1 MKTESGMRFRLMA
14 MMFLQFFI
22 WGAWYATGGNYM
34 KSRGMTDL
42 IYIAYMASPI
52 GSIVAPFFL
61 GMIADR
67 LFPVQKV
74 LGVMHVLS
82 GLFVFSAP
90 FLAEGRFASPP
101 WFLAFLLLHMLCY
114 MPTVGLAMA
123 TAFHLLR
130 DKEREFPLV
139 RVCGTVGWIVA
150 GIVVSFLLQGD
161 TTALP
166 MYVAGA
172 GGMLMGLYSLT
183 LPNVPPPGAG
193 RRLTFRDIV
202 GLDTLAQLRSR
213 PFVIFIISVLLT
225 SIPLATYFAYVP
237 VFLRDAGVTDPA
249 FKMTFGQMSEV
260 FFLLLLPWFLL
271 RLGIKWVLAA
281 GMLAWLLRYALF
293 ALGAPEAVTWMLIAA
308 ICLHGPCYD
317 FVYVAGQIYID
328 TRASAAIRAQAQ
340 GLFVL
345 ATYGI
350 GQGLGT
356 LAAGSIFNA
365 LMPTGGG
372 AASLN
377 QWQLFW
383 IFPLTFAIVI
393 TTLFVAGFREDTPSG
408 FRLRQGYGGPVAEA
422 D

>member
-1 MKTESGMRFRLMA
+1 MKTAPAMKARLMA

-42 IYIAYMASPI
+42 IYVAYMASPI

-82 GLFVFSAP
+82 GLFVFGAP
-90 FLAEGRFASPP
+90 LVAEEPFASPP
-101 WFLAFLLLHMLCY
+101 LFLTFLLLHMLCY

-130 DKEREFPLV
+130 DKEQEFPLV
-139 RVCGTVGWIVA
+139 RVCGTIGWIAA

-172 GGMLMGLYSLT
+172 GGVLMGLYSLT

-193 RRLTFRDIV
+193 KRLSFRDIV
-202 GLDTLAQLRSR
+202 GVDALSQLRSR
-213 PFVIFIISVLLT
+213 AFIVFIISVLLT

-237 VFLRDAGVTDPA
+237 VFLRDANIANPA
-249 FKMTFGQMSEV
+249 FKMTLGQMS
-260 FFLLLLPWFLL
+260 
-271 RLGIKWVLAA
+271 
-281 GMLAWLLRYALF
+281 
-293 ALGAPEAVTWMLIAA
+293 
-308 ICLHGPCYD
+308 
-317 FVYVAGQIYID
+317 
-328 TRASAAIRAQAQ
+328 
-340 GLFVL
+340 
-345 ATYGI
+345 
-350 GQGLGT
+350 
-356 LAAGSIFNA
+356 
-365 LMPTGGG
+365 
-372 AASLN
+372 
-377 QWQLFW
+377 
-383 IFPLTFAIVI
+383 
-393 TTLFVAGFREDTPSG
+393 
-408 FRLRQGYGGPVAEA
+408 
-422 D
+422 